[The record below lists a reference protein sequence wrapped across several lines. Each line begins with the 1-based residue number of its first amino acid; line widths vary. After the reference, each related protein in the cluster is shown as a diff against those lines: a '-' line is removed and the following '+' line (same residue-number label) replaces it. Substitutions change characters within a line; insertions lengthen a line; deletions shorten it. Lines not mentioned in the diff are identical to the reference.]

1 MRTLRTLLLLLFV
14 LPLAKAQ
21 DLDYFLEL
29 NQHSTLGDATYTGMS
44 GTGVAMSGSMTAIAL
59 NPALAGLYRQ
69 PSYGMDLGAFSRNY
83 YERDDL
89 FLRGNVTR
97 PNIMNLGWVG
107 KDPESPLRLFLVY
120 NTDQVYGRKF
130 KLQESGANSM
140 QLPIIAMANGTPPE
154 FLSQNLGP
162 YEDMLYQSYAVDY
175 DPDTKEYFSTAD
187 LTDVNY
193 THELFRKGMR
203 NRFVLGIAHAY
214 SPKWYFGGSVSIVS
228 SNENVEVEH
237 RETYNTYSDLNYF
250 SSVENW
256 TNASIGI
263 SGNIGTY
270 YRPFQFLRFGAAIEL
285 PQLHGFNLDWETTF
299 SATRPSISN
308 SAMSAQGYGEEYQ
321 WGIITAPKLHS
332 GATVVAGRL
341 GLFTVSHT
349 YIPHN
354 WTMSTGKNERYLAEI
369 IDTTVSAQHQISA
382 GTEWR
387 LGPVILRGGT
397 LWSPAYRDGQEATL
411 GYSFGLGIRSEQTT
425 FQIGWQR
432 RIQKSQYYPFSRD
445 YSSPFIF
452 QQSTANFIVGLS
464 WKI

>member
-1 MRTLRTLLLLLFV
+1 
-14 LPLAKAQ
+14 
-21 DLDYFLEL
+21 
-29 NQHSTLGDATYTGMS
+29 
-44 GTGVAMSGSMTAIAL
+44 
-59 NPALAGLYRQ
+59 
-69 PSYGMDLGAFSRNY
+69 
-83 YERDDL
+83 
-89 FLRGNVTR
+89 
-97 PNIMNLGWVG
+97 
-107 KDPESPLRLFLVY
+107 
-120 NTDQVYGRKF
+120 
-130 KLQESGANSM
+130 
-140 QLPIIAMANGTPPE
+140 
-154 FLSQNLGP
+154 
-162 YEDMLYQSYAVDY
+162 
-175 DPDTKEYFSTAD
+175 
-187 LTDVNY
+187 
-193 THELFRKGMR
+193 
-203 NRFVLGIAHAY
+203 
-214 SPKWYFGGSVSIVS
+214 
-228 SNENVEVEH
+228 
-237 RETYNTYSDLNYF
+237 
-250 SSVENW
+250 
-256 TNASIGI
+256 
-263 SGNIGTY
+263 
-270 YRPFQFLRFGAAIEL
+270 
-285 PQLHGFNLDWETTF
+285 LDWETTF